1 MGFGMT
7 QKQKSIFAIITS
19 TVVAVALIWVLW
31 PKSLTPS
38 EGELEGELPAA
49 TVEGEVGN
57 ETPVDLSDDSTMND
71 IPAPVEGDNDAP
83 ANGAKLPA
91 PNSAELVRLHEEA
104 LAGNRE
110 SLEEIC
116 KYVSGADL
124 YDLGDFK
131 PSEELTSN
139 CGEFRPE
146 PEE

>member
-1 MGFGMT
+1 MT
-7 QKQKSIFAIITS
+7 QKQKSIFAIVAA
-19 TVVAVALIWVLW
+19 TVVAAALIWALW
-31 PKSLTPS
+31 PKALSPAPG
-38 EGELEGELPAA
+38 EGADELPAA
-49 TVEGEVGN
+49 TVEGEVGD
-57 ETPVDLSDDSTMND
+57 ETPVDLSGDATMND

-83 ANGAKLPA
+83 VGGAKLPA

-116 KYVSGADL
+116 KYVSGADI

-131 PSEELTSN
+131 ASDELTSS